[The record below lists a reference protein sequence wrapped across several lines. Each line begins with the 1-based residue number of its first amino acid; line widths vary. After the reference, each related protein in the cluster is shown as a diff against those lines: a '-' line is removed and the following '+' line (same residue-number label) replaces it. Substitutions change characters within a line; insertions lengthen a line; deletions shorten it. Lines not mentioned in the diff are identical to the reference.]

1 MKRLFEITPVD
12 GSKNLVEITFK
23 EGFKVQVDKKNRVW
37 VKFIMML
44 LHYSGGAAT
53 YFAPL
58 LGFTDRAF
66 HNIKEHFKERGIK
79 SLFHGNHDK
88 QNARKITDEHIGK
101 ILTLI
106 VQNPT
111 ASNRIIAEKFNGQEE
126 LQISFRSVE
135 RLRNQYK
142 LLKKKKTKK

>member
-1 MKRLFEITPVD
+1 MKRKFEIAPVE
-12 GSKNLVEITFK
+12 GSKNLVEITFH
-23 EGFKVQVDKKNRVW
+23 EGFKLRVDKKNRVF
-37 VKFIMML
+37 VKFVMMML
-44 LHYSGGAAT
+44 HYAGGAAT

-66 HNIKEHFKERGIK
+66 HNIKENFKERGIH
-79 SLFHGNHDK
+79 SLFHGNHGK

-101 ILTLI
+101 IMTLI

-111 ASNRIIAEKFNGQEE
+111 DSNRAIAEKFNAQED